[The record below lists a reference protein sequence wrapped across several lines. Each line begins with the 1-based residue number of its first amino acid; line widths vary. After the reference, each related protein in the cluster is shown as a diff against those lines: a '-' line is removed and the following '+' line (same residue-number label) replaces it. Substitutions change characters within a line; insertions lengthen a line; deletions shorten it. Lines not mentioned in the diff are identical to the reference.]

1 MRPFKFVVIVA
12 GEASADLH
20 ASNLVKAMQQWEPG
34 IVFWGI
40 GGKKM
45 EEAGVRILFS
55 SSDMAVVGLTEAFSK
70 IRTLARAS
78 KQLKY
83 ILKNALPDL
92 LILLDYPGFNIH
104 IAKAAKQF
112 HIPVL
117 YYIAPQVWAWR
128 RGRVKKIARRIN
140 HMAVILP
147 FEEEFFRNSGINVDY
162 VGHPILDCI
171 AQKNSLPQIEQN
183 FPVVG
188 IVPGSRREEIR
199 NLLPVMIRSAE
210 ILKTRYGSIKCLLP
224 LAPTINAEFVQPF
237 IDRSNIHINV
247 CRNSIYDVLSSCDV
261 AMVTSGTATLETAVM
276 GIPMVIVYKISPV
289 SYWLAKKVIKTS
301 FIGLVNL
308 VAGEKV
314 VPELIQYEAT
324 AERLAEEVFN
334 ILENQDVIDIM
345 KNKMKYVKESLGNAG
360 ASERTAKIALEMIRQ
375 PLKKQG
381 NFQSED

>member
-1 MRPFKFVVIVA
+1 MK
-12 GEASADLH
+12 
-20 ASNLVKAMQQWEPG
+20 QWEPG

-45 EEAGVRILFS
+45 EEAGVKLILS

-70 IRTLARAS
+70 FRTLARAS

-83 ILKNALPDL
+83 ILKNARPDL

-112 HIPVL
+112 HVPVL

-128 RGRVKKIARRIN
+128 RGRVKKIARRVN

-147 FEEEFFRNSGINVDY
+147 FEEEFFKNSGINVDY

-171 AQKNSLPQIEQN
+171 AQKNTSPQIEQN
-183 FPVVG
+183 FPVIG

-210 ILKTRYGSIKCLLP
+210 ILENHYGGIKCLLP
-224 LAPTINAEFVQPF
+224 LAPTIDAEFVQSF
-237 IDRSNIHINV
+237 IDSSNVSINITV
-247 CRNSIYDVLSSCDV
+247 CRNSIYDVLSSCDI

-276 GIPMVIVYKISPV
+276 GIPMVIVYKVSPI

-324 AERLAEEVFN
+324 PERLAEEVLN
-334 ILENQDVIDIM
+334 ILENQGVIDIM

-360 ASERTAKIALEMIRQ
+360 ASEKTAQIAIKMIRQ
-375 PLKKQG
+375 QLK
-381 NFQSED
+381 QSG

>member
-1 MRPFKFVVIVA
+1 VRPFKFVVIVA

-20 ASNLVKAMQQWEPG
+20 ASNLVKVMKQWEPG

-45 EEAGVRILFS
+45 EEAGVKLILS

-70 IRTLARAS
+70 FRTLARAS

-83 ILKNALPDL
+83 ILKNARPDL

-112 HIPVL
+112 HVPVL

-128 RGRVKKIARRIN
+128 RGRVKKIARRVN

-147 FEEEFFRNSGINVDY
+147 FEEEFFKNSGINVDY

-171 AQKNSLPQIEQN
+171 AQKNTSPQIEQN
-183 FPVVG
+183 FPVIG

-210 ILKTRYGSIKCLLP
+210 ILENHYGGIKCLLP
-224 LAPTINAEFVQPF
+224 LAPTIDAEFVQSF
-237 IDRSNIHINV
+237 IDSSNVSINITV
-247 CRNSIYDVLSSCDV
+247 CRNSIYDVLSSCDI

-276 GIPMVIVYKISPV
+276 GIPMVIVYKVSPI

-324 AERLAEEVFN
+324 PERLAEEVLN
-334 ILENQDVIDIM
+334 ILENQGVIDIM

-360 ASERTAKIALEMIRQ
+360 ASEKTAQIAIKMIRQ
-375 PLKKQG
+375 QLK
-381 NFQSED
+381 QSG

>member
-1 MRPFKFVVIVA
+1 VRPFKFVVIVA

-20 ASNLVKAMQQWEPG
+20 ASNLVKVMKQWEPD
-34 IVFWGI
+34 IVFWCI

-45 EEAGVRILFS
+45 EEAGVKLILS

-78 KQLKY
+78 KQIKS
-83 ILKNALPDL
+83 ILKNAHPDL

-104 IAKAAKQF
+104 IAKTAKQF
-112 HIPVL
+112 HVPVL

-128 RGRVKKIARRIN
+128 RGRVKKIARRVN

-147 FEEEFFRNSGINVDY
+147 FEEEFFKNSGINVDY

-171 AQKNSLPQIEQN
+171 AQKNTSPQIEQN
-183 FPVVG
+183 FPVIG

-210 ILKTRYGSIKCLLP
+210 ILENHYGGIKCLLP
-224 LAPTINAEFVQPF
+224 LAPTIDAEFVQSF
-237 IDRSNIHINV
+237 IDSSNVSINITV
-247 CRNSIYDVLSSCDV
+247 CRNSIYDVLSSCDI

-276 GIPMVIVYKISPV
+276 GIPMVIVYKVSPI
-289 SYWLAKKVIKTS
+289 SYWLAKKMIKTS

-324 AERLAEEVFN
+324 PERLAEELLN
-334 ILENQDVIDIM
+334 ILENQGVIDIM

-360 ASERTAKIALEMIRQ
+360 ASEKTAQIALKMIRQ
-375 PLKKQG
+375 QLK
-381 NFQSED
+381 QSG

>member
-20 ASNLVKAMQQWEPG
+20 ASNLVKVMKQWEPG

-45 EEAGVRILFS
+45 EEAGVKLILS

-70 IRTLARAS
+70 FRTLARAS

-83 ILKNALPDL
+83 ILKNARPDL

-112 HIPVL
+112 HVPVL

-128 RGRVKKIARRIN
+128 RGRVKKIARRVN

-147 FEEEFFRNSGINVDY
+147 FEEEFFKNSGINVDY

-171 AQKNSLPQIEQN
+171 AQKNTSPQIEQN
-183 FPVVG
+183 FPVIG

-210 ILKTRYGSIKCLLP
+210 ILENHYGGIKCLLP
-224 LAPTINAEFVQPF
+224 LAPTIDAEFVQSF
-237 IDRSNIHINV
+237 IDSSNVSINITV
-247 CRNSIYDVLSSCDV
+247 CRNSIYDVLSSCDI

-276 GIPMVIVYKISPV
+276 GIPMVIVYKVSPI

-324 AERLAEEVFN
+324 PERLAEEVLN
-334 ILENQDVIDIM
+334 ILENQGVIDIM

-360 ASERTAKIALEMIRQ
+360 ASEKTAQIAIKMIRQ
-375 PLKKQG
+375 QLK
-381 NFQSED
+381 QSG